1 MRAGIVDM
9 LREWYVDK
17 QVCGDKQLQKFLMF
31 LIAQF
36 LSPDNK
42 FNSFCGEETVSISG
56 GVLDLRFVCSFI
68 STSQC
73 LPNLAC

>member
-1 MRAGIVDM
+1 
-9 LREWYVDK
+9 
-17 QVCGDKQLQKFLMF
+17 MF